1 MKLSRFVTLP
11 GNSLKSII
19 QGCADSAPQDAPVD
33 LGTPDEMRQAG
44 FDQQNIDYLISKL
57 KENDGPP
64 PRWQMMEALVGDFL
78 GVDNIDMCVVKR
90 EWPKFWQPMLPL
102 GYARVS
108 EAYTEVDWPRK
119 HKYGRALAEDFMP
132 VYEDVELGY
141 QKTQNVI
148 SKFAAFLQTGEGIP
162 LYLSADLRGDMWND
176 PSIVVKCARANKP
189 IADQFLA
196 QVDAWV
202 QEANIYKDALTS
214 FDGGRLRFIHVPA
227 CAWDDVVLP
236 PSIIK
241 QVRRGTVDMLKRRD
255 TFYDVGLGVRRSI
268 LAAGDPGVGKTQV
281 GRALSNE
288 VYTDA
293 ATRCSI
299 IWVSTK
305 SIGSPRDIKDLYKA
319 ARTLAPTLL
328 LLEDVDLIG
337 RARGSDGPDYLLGEL
352 LTQMDGAEDNRGL
365 ITFATTN
372 DMAKIDYALTKRPGR
387 FDRLL
392 EIPLPNRE
400 AREVMLRR
408 FVKTR
413 KAVLEAGVDAGP
425 GSPWDIVVTETAGM
439 TGAYLQELVNTAVI
453 EAVNNDSVEDGK
465 PLLTDAALAE
475 GLQLVRESFDR
486 GPSTLRKGG
495 DDELEAN
502 WESPPRATSMKS
514 LKKKLKKASVDVEPL
529 SKEERLASLQKLQ
542 KLNRVKLRI
551 AMAKIAA

>member
-1 MKLSRFVTLP
+1 MV
-11 GNSLKSII
+11 
-19 QGCADSAPQDAPVD
+19 QGAAELQPMDEPVD

-44 FDQQNIDYLISKL
+44 FDQANIDYLISKL
-57 KENDGPP
+57 KEQDGPP
-64 PRWQMMEALVGDFL
+64 PKWQMMEALVGDFL

-102 GYARVS
+102 GYARIS

-119 HKYGRALAEDFMP
+119 HKFGRALADEFMP
-132 VYEDVELGY
+132 VYEDIELGY

-162 LYLSADLRGDMWND
+162 LYLSADLRGDMWSD

-189 IADQFLA
+189 IADKFLA
-196 QVDAWV
+196 QVDGWV
-202 QEANIYKDALTS
+202 QAANIYKDALTT
-214 FDGGRLRFIHVPA
+214 FDNGRLRFIHVPA
-227 CAWDDVVLP
+227 CSWEDVVLP
-236 PSIIK
+236 KGIIK
-241 QVRRGTVDMLKRRD
+241 QVRRATVDMLKRRD
-255 TFYDVGLGVRRSI
+255 QFYDVGLGVRRSV

-288 VYTDA
+288 VYADA
-293 ATRCSI
+293 STRCSI

-408 FVKTR
+408 FVATR
-413 KAVLEAGVDAGP
+413 KADLAEGVEGGP
-425 GSPWDIVVTETAGM
+425 GSPWDIIVTETAGM

-453 EAVNNDSVEDGK
+453 EAVNSDSVQDK
-465 PLLTDAALAE
+465 RPLLTDAALAE

-486 GPSTLRKGG
+486 GPNTLRKGG

-502 WESPPRATSMKS
+502 WEPAERVDS
-514 LKKKLKKASVDVEPL
+514 LKKLKKLKKASMVQPMDSED
-529 SKEERLASLQKLQ
+529 RLTSIQKLQ
-542 KLNRVKLRI
+542 KVNRAKLRI
-551 AMAKIAA
+551 AYAKLAA